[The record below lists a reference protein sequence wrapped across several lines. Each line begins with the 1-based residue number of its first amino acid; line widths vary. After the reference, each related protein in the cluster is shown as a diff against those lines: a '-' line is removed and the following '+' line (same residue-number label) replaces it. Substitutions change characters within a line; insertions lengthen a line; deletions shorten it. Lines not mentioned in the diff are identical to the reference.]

1 MSETVEIFGKSYGV
15 FEMSHADKV
24 AAWLNSAPTVE
35 IQVGRYTLTYSYEYS
50 YESNWEMCWVCKE
63 SVQYE
68 LDWENTPESNY
79 FNEICHAMSGSCHD
93 MGFIDDLLEAMK
105 NKPFNQGESND

>member
-1 MSETVEIFGKSYGV
+1 MSETVEIFGKSYKSY
-15 FEMSHADKV
+15 EMTHADKV
-24 AAWLNSAPTVE
+24 TAWLNSAPTVE

-79 FNEICHAMSGSCHD
+79 FNEICHALNASHSEIS
-93 MGFIDDLLEAMK
+93 FIDELLNAMK
-105 NKPFNQGESND
+105 KKPFEGESE

>member
-1 MSETVEIFGKSYGV
+1 MNETVEIFGKSYGV
-15 FEMSHADKV
+15 FEMTHADKV
-24 AAWLNSAPTVE
+24 TAWLRSAPTVE

-68 LDWENTPESNY
+68 LNWENTPESNY
-79 FNEICHAMSGSCHD
+79 FNEICHAMRGGWIHD
-93 MGFIDDLLEAMK
+93 IEYIDKLLDAMK
-105 NKPFNQGESND
+105 KKPFNQGE